1 MISLLDACLQWQPF
15 GDEQRGSKMFEEFK
29 KFIMRGNVLDLA
41 VGIIIGTAF
50 GAIVSSLVND
60 VVMPPIGL
68 LVGGID
74 FSQIKITLQAA
85 QGETPEVAI
94 NIGVFINAVI
104 NFLIVAFVIFMLVRW
119 FNSLMTLGKKQEAA
133 PEAPKGPSE
142 QEIMIEELRAIRK
155 ALEKK

>member
-1 MISLLDACLQWQPF
+1 
-15 GDEQRGSKMFEEFK
+15 MFEEFK

-41 VGIIIGTAF
+41 VGIIMGAAF
-50 GAIVSSLVND
+50 TTIVNSLVND
-60 VVMPPIGL
+60 VIMPPIGL

-74 FSQIKITLQAA
+74 FSEIKLVLQAA

-94 NIGVFINAVI
+94 GIGLFINALI

-119 FNSLMTLGKKQEAA
+119 FNSMLAVGKKPEAA

-155 ALEKK
+155 ALEKN

>member
-1 MISLLDACLQWQPF
+1 
-15 GDEQRGSKMFEEFK
+15 MFEEFK

-119 FNSLMTLGKKQEAA
+119 FNTLMAMGKKAEEAA

-155 ALEKK
+155 ALEKN

>member
-1 MISLLDACLQWQPF
+1 MI
-15 GDEQRGSKMFEEFK
+15 EEFK

-50 GAIVSSLVND
+50 GAIVASLVND
-60 VVMPPIGL
+60 VIMPPIGL
-68 LVGGID
+68 LIGGID

-119 FNSLMTLGKKQEAA
+119 FNSLMAMGKKAEEAA

>member
-1 MISLLDACLQWQPF
+1 MNK
-15 GDEQRGSKMFEEFK
+15 GGNTMFEEFK

-119 FNSLMTLGKKQEAA
+119 FNTLMTLGKKAEEAA

>member
-1 MISLLDACLQWQPF
+1 
-15 GDEQRGSKMFEEFK
+15 MFEEFK

-119 FNSLMTLGKKQEAA
+119 FNTLMTLGKKAEEAA

>member
-1 MISLLDACLQWQPF
+1 MNK
-15 GDEQRGSKMFEEFK
+15 GGNTMFEEFK

-74 FSQIKITLQAA
+74 FSQIKITLQAD

-119 FNSLMTLGKKQEAA
+119 FNTLMTLGKKAEEAA

>member
-1 MISLLDACLQWQPF
+1 
-15 GDEQRGSKMFEEFK
+15 MFEEFK

-50 GAIVSSLVND
+50 GAIVASLVND

-119 FNSLMTLGKKQEAA
+119 FNSLMAMGKKAEEAA